1 MKEIKSR
8 VLTLVRK
15 ITENSTISENSLL
28 LDEGW
33 IDSLTAVIL
42 LDELEV
48 EFSIKMDT
56 DELTHENFNT
66 IENISKLILKQVE
79 R

>member
-1 MKEIKSR
+1 MKETKSR

-79 R
+79 G

>member
-1 MKEIKSR
+1 MKETKSR
-8 VLTLVRK
+8 VLALVRK
-15 ITENSTISENSLL
+15 ITENSNISENALL

-66 IENISKLILKQVE
+66 IENISKLILKQV
-79 R
+79 

>member
-8 VLTLVRK
+8 VLVLVRK
-15 ITENSTISENSLL
+15 ITENGNISENTLL

-66 IENISKLILKQVE
+66 IENISKLILKQV
-79 R
+79 

>member
-1 MKEIKSR
+1 MKETKSR

>member
-42 LDELEV
+42 LDELEE

>member
-1 MKEIKSR
+1 MKETKSR
-8 VLTLVRK
+8 VLALVRK
-15 ITENSTISENSLL
+15 ITENSNISENSLL

-66 IENISKLILKQVE
+66 IENISKMILKQV
-79 R
+79 